1 MQKKPTLEF
10 LYLDHFLFITKTKTT
25 KLPYFAAIKSM
36 WLMLK
41 LDFVH
46 SSGAAS
52 LSIWGAA
59 ER

>member
-10 LYLDHFLFITKTKTT
+10 LYLDHFLFITKNKTT
-25 KLPYFAAIKSM
+25 KLPYFAAIKSK

-46 SSGAAS
+46 FIH
-52 LSIWGAA
+52 L
-59 ER
+59 EQHH